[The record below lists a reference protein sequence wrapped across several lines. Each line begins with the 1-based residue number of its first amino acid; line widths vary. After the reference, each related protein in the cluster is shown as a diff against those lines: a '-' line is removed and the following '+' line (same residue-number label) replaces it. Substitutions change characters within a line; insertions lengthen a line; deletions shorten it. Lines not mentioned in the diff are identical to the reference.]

1 MIAGGVGRRP
11 ESRTVPLDED
21 TANHLIEEVVIR
33 CSVEL
38 AGHHGEI
45 LENRHYEDPVVRRD
59 RDSVV
64 HRWEEV
70 GIQMDD
76 CLAAHRKDDQV
87 VRPHDDD
94 MTIDERKMEEVFVGK
109 TKEKTTSDSTRK
121 MTVDWREAIGTKRKN
136 GRDHLL
142 VTLQNRARRT
152 QGSLQK
158 SQRKK
163 RRQHLR

>member
-11 ESRTVPLDED
+11 ESRMVPLDED

-38 AGHHGEI
+38 AGHLGEI
-45 LENRHYEDPVVRRD
+45 SENRLYEDLVIHRD
-59 RDSVV
+59 GDLVV
-64 HRWEEV
+64 HHWEEV
-70 GIQMDD
+70 GIHMDD
-76 CLAAHRKDDQV
+76 CLAARRKDDQA

-94 MTIDERKMEEVFVGK
+94 MTIDERKMEEGFVGK
-109 TKEKTTSDSTRK
+109 KKGKTTSDSTRK

-142 VTLQNRARRT
+142 GILQNRAQRPK
-152 QGSLQK
+152 GSLQK